1 MEKMVGYQ
9 QGLKGTL
16 FITNLY
22 SLKLVKNCMIT
33 LPVQHMFCIDLIC
46 AEVWSKWA
54 LSKKKKKKTTKL
66 RTNDIH

>member
-33 LPVQHMFCIDLIC
+33 LPVQHMFCIDLKC

-54 LSKKKKKKTTKL
+54 LSKKKNPTKL
-66 RTNDIH
+66 PTNDIH